1 VAQRIWAVQATELKT
16 AMREPVTVYLGLGAN
31 LGDARAAL
39 DAAVQ
44 QLATLAG
51 TQIVAQSARYRTA
64 PVESSGP
71 DFINAVVELRTVLS
85 APDLLA
91 CLHAIEAAAGRE
103 RPYRNAPRTLD
114 LDILLYGD
122 AQVCSASL
130 CIPHPRMALRAF
142 VLIPLHEIAP
152 HRVNSAQL
160 HKVREQSIERIG

>member
-1 VAQRIWAVQATELKT
+1 MASAPALRAYVGI
-16 AMREPVTVYLGLGAN
+16 GAN
-31 LGDARAAL
+31 LADPRAAVL
-39 DAAVQ
+39 QAIERLRPLGLVAASS
-44 QLATLAG
+44 L
-51 TQIVAQSARYRTA
+51 YRSA
-64 PVESSGP
+64 PVDAQGP
-71 DFINAVVELRTVLS
+71 DFINAVAAIDTPL
-85 APDLLA
+85 APLALLDA
-91 CLHAIEAAAGRE
+91 LQAIEADFGRE

-152 HRVNSAQL
+152 HRVNSMQL